1 MRDTPHDAIGDGDTI
16 ASNKARIVCIELFLK
31 IGKEGA
37 PLSLDNFSIPLSLL
51 CGVIE
56 AEENSGIGRNEVSP
70 SINYPVDKAGLLPV
84 SWIIVAF
91 FDA

>member
-51 CGVIE
+51 CCVIK

-91 FDA
+91 LDA